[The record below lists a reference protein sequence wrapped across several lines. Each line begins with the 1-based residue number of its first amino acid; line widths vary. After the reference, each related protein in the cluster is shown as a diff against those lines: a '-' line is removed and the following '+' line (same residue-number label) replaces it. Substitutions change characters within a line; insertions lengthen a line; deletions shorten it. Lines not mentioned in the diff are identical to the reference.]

1 MHTYIR
7 DDLDLSQ
14 TNESFSIGVVST
26 LFDNVRIT

>member
-7 DDLDLSQ
+7 DDFDLSQ

-26 LFDNVRIT
+26 LFDNVRRT